1 MGIETNKDSNH
12 KYKNKYYAYYQ
23 GTNSR
28 LDEIQAAIL
37 SIKLK
42 KIKTLISSRQNSAKI
57 YLKNLYQT
65 DLFA

>member
-28 LDEIQAAIL
+28 LDEIQ
-37 SIKLK
+37 
-42 KIKTLISSRQNSAKI
+42 RQ
-57 YLKNLYQT
+57 Y
-65 DLFA
+65 